1 MARTIFRK
9 KSLDRIS
16 SPEQLNDYIRVTN
29 PGVWMIMCSVVL
41 LLLGMCVWSVF
52 GQLDTYLTVAAV
64 TDNNQTV
71 CYVKASDAQELEDG
85 LLVWI
90 GDEQYHIAD
99 IQTRPVQV
107 DDTYPE
113 YILHVGSLQEGE
125 WAYIATLDHMYG
137 ENGMIVEA
145 EIVIESIAPIRFVMN

>member
-1 MARTIFRK
+1 MARNIFRK

-29 PGVWMIMCSVVL
+29 PGVWMIMCAVVL
-41 LLLGMCVWSVF
+41 LLLGICVWSVF
-52 GQLDTYLTVAAV
+52 GELDTTLTVAAV
-64 TDNNQTV
+64 TDLNQTV
-71 CYVKASDAQELEDG
+71 CYVKASESQELEDG

-90 GDEQYHIAD
+90 GDEQFRIAD
-99 IQTRPVQV
+99 IQTQPVQV
-107 DDTYPE
+107 DDTYAE
-113 YILHVGSLQEGE
+113 YILHVGGLQEGE
-125 WAYIATLDHMYG
+125 WVYIATLDHKHG